1 MMKNRPTSLGV
12 TSGSSRPGSEKN
24 RRLAAK
30 MESSEH
36 VQAAIQQDRR
46 RGLENRLGW
55 NNNRKRPHFQNQAPN
70 PTKGNKPL
78 PQTKKEKKEASKK
91 EKGYG
96 ARVQLSQE
104 ELDRELD
111 SYVKKRKEIAQAK
124 TKSESDSKESGNGVA
139 EPEPSEPKDPLAE
152 PKDPLAEQAEPAKED
167 LPDENPEPKEP
178 VSATV

>member
-1 MMKNRPTSLGV
+1 MIKQKISYYKIFIPIRIIYVS
-12 TSGSSRPGSEKN
+12 
-24 RRLAAK
+24 
-30 MESSEH
+30 
-36 VQAAIQQDRR
+36 
-46 RGLENRLGW
+46 
-55 NNNRKRPHFQNQAPN
+55 
-70 PTKGNKPL
+70 
-78 PQTKKEKKEASKK
+78 
-91 EKGYG
+91 GYG

-152 PKDPLAEQAEPAKED
+152 PKDLLAEQAEPAKED
-167 LPDENPEPKEP
+167 MPDENPEPKEP